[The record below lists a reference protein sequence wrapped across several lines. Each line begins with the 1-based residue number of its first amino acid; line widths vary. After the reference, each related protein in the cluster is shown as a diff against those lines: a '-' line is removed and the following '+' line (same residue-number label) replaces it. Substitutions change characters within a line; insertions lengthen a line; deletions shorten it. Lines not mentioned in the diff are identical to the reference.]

1 MGRPGPSD
9 GSAAPPVRAAKA
21 AREGRTFAF
30 TQADVSRALR
40 GAAAA
45 GHEPKEFRITRGEI
59 RVLLSG
65 SGQESKP
72 EEYGPDFF
80 ERELGHGQK

>member
-1 MGRPGPSD
+1 MARPGPSN
-9 GSAAPPVRAAKA
+9 GSAGPPARAAKA

-45 GHEPKEFRITRGEI
+45 GHEPKEFRITPGEI

-65 SGQESKP
+65 SGQEP
-72 EEYGPDFF
+72 QTDDYGPAYFA
-80 ERELGHGQK
+80 RMLGHGPK